1 MQKTVKNMKEN
12 YICSQK
18 AIRKLRS
25 ARKFRTPLYLYGVT
39 GIGKTSL
46 VLNNLRMK
54 HCSYYSAAQVDAEEI
69 MIKEQTSIYTV
80 IIDDLHCV
88 SSVEQREAY
97 CKKIGKLLERENIWL
112 ILIARCPFPR
122 WLLEFRTKYIFIE
135 IPEEDFLLSREEQ
148 TLYLEQFD
156 LHISEEIQQEVW
168 ELARGNPMPLLFLVM
183 EKGDLER
190 GKKRQWDFLETH
202 VYDQWN
208 IELQEFFMD
217 VSIVET
223 FTVKLAAMLTGRS
236 DVEKLIAEAEVTG
249 NFFEISGIEG
259 IWKCRWAMR
268 QSMQQRLHRRRTT
281 EQIQKLYYTAGL
293 YYELEN
299 QIPQALSMYEKYNDM
314 ESISRLLI
322 SNARKNPSSGH
333 YYELRRYY
341 LQLPDD
347 IVENSPVLMAGISL
361 LQSMLMN
368 VEESERWFHALERY
382 VQKHTGGLRKEAR
395 SRILYLKIALPHT
408 GTIHMIDI
416 LKNADLLLRS
426 RQTFLPEFSVTSNL
440 PSMMNG
446 GKDFCEWS
454 KKDKELAMSIGKIV
468 EFVLGKYGKGLVNL
482 ALAESY
488 LEKGEDSFEIFS
500 YAEKILLSLRKR
512 AKKEAPNLLAN
523 LDTFV
528 CRVHLYQG
536 RDVSKWMEQSPNE
549 NQEFC
554 TMERFQYLTKVRIYI
569 QMRKYEAAY
578 CLLQQILYYA
588 KMMERTYIYME
599 ATLLLAITQYCMKQE
614 EWKDNLQKCISQAEG
629 YHFVRLFMREGPVV
643 LSMIENEKFIW
654 KNKDYKR
661 QVLLECNQMKKAYP
675 LYLKCVQENQVVLS
689 KNAVKILKL
698 QAEGMSANAIAEH
711 LKIAEATVKYHNRE
725 TYRKLGVKNKT
736 AAIVEARKRRLI

>member
-1 MQKTVKNMKEN
+1 M
-12 YICSQK
+12 
-18 AIRKLRS
+18 
-25 ARKFRTPLYLYGVT
+25 
-39 GIGKTSL
+39 
-46 VLNNLRMK
+46 
-54 HCSYYSAAQVDAEEI
+54 
-69 MIKEQTSIYTV
+69 
-80 IIDDLHCV
+80 
-88 SSVEQREAY
+88 
-97 CKKIGKLLERENIWL
+97 
-112 ILIARCPFPR
+112 
-122 WLLEFRTKYIFIE
+122 LEFRTKYIFIE

-259 IWKCRWAMR
+259 IWKCRWVMR

-468 EFVLGKYGKGLVNL
+468 EFVLGKYGKDLVNL

-629 YHFVRLFMREGPVV
+629 YHFVRLFTREGPVV

>member
-1 MQKTVKNMKEN
+1 
-12 YICSQK
+12 
-18 AIRKLRS
+18 
-25 ARKFRTPLYLYGVT
+25 
-39 GIGKTSL
+39 
-46 VLNNLRMK
+46 
-54 HCSYYSAAQVDAEEI
+54 
-69 MIKEQTSIYTV
+69 
-80 IIDDLHCV
+80 
-88 SSVEQREAY
+88 
-97 CKKIGKLLERENIWL
+97 
-112 ILIARCPFPR
+112 
-122 WLLEFRTKYIFIE
+122 
-135 IPEEDFLLSREEQ
+135 
-148 TLYLEQFD
+148 
-156 LHISEEIQQEVW
+156 
-168 ELARGNPMPLLFLVM
+168 
-183 EKGDLER
+183 
-190 GKKRQWDFLETH
+190 
-202 VYDQWN
+202 
-208 IELQEFFMD
+208 MD

-333 YYELRRYY
+333 YYELCRYY

-361 LQSMLMN
+361 LQSMFMN

-629 YHFVRLFMREGPVV
+629 YH
-643 LSMIENEKFIW
+643 
-654 KNKDYKR
+654 
-661 QVLLECNQMKKAYP
+661 